1 MIYYILPAYN
11 EERNIISL
19 LDKFNNHFGNENYD
33 YKPQVIIID
42 DGSNDKTKIILNKL
56 SEEKQIFNKKF
67 KFELI
72 NIFHKRN
79 MGLGEAIKSGMMYCF
94 KNGSTEDI
102 IITMDCDNS
111 HTVELSKKMI
121 EVIKS
126 GKDVV
131 IASRYR
137 KNSEM
142 YGVPNLRMLLSYF
155 GCIIFKIAFPIKH
168 VKDYTCGYR
177 AFRFEKIRKAFDL
190 DKNFFSEKG
199 FTASVDIILKLNK
212 FNKSL
217 FFEEVPMIL
226 RYDLKQGKSKIKI
239 FKTIF
244 QTLFLLFKRRFF

>member
-11 EERNIISL
+11 EELNIISL
-19 LDKFNNHFGNENYD
+19 LNKFNNHFENENYN

-42 DGSNDKTKIILNKL
+42 DGSNDKTKAILNKL
-56 SEEKQIFNKKF
+56 NEEKQIFNKKF

-72 NIFHKRN
+72 SIFHERN

-94 KNGSTEDI
+94 ENGSNGDI
-102 IITMDCDNS
+102 IVTMDCDNS
-111 HTVELSKKMI
+111 HTVEQSREMI

-126 GKDVV
+126 GKDIV

-137 KNSEM
+137 KNSDTH
-142 YGVPNLRMLLSYF
+142 GLSNLRKLLSYF
-155 GCIIFKIAFPIKH
+155 GCIIFKIVFPIKN

-177 AFRFEKIRKAFDL
+177 AFRLEKIRKAFDEN
-190 DKNFFSEKG
+190 KNFFSEKG
-199 FTASVDIILKLNK
+199 FTASVDIILKLYK

-217 FFEEVPMIL
+217 LFEEIPMIL
-226 RYDLKQGKSKIKI
+226 RYDLKQGKSKIAI

-244 QTLFLLFKRRFF
+244 ETLFLLFKRRFF

>member
-11 EERNIISL
+11 EELNIISL
-19 LDKFNNHFGNENYD
+19 LNKFNSHFENENYN

-42 DGSNDKTKIILNKL
+42 DGSNDKTKAILNKL
-56 SEEKQIFNKKF
+56 NEEKQIFNKKF

-72 NIFHKRN
+72 SIFHERN
-79 MGLGEAIKSGMMYCF
+79 MGLGEAIKSGMLYCF
-94 KNGSTEDI
+94 KNGSNEDI

-111 HTVELSKKMI
+111 HSVELSKKMI

-137 KNSEM
+137 KGSQI
-142 YGVPNLRMLLSYF
+142 YGLSNLRKLLSYI
-155 GCIIFKIAFPIKH
+155 GCIVFKITFPIKN

-177 AFRFEKIRKAFDL
+177 AFSLKKIKKAFDESE
-190 DKNFFSEKG
+190 NFFSEKG
-199 FTASVDIILKLNK
+199 FTASADIILKLYK

-226 RYDLKQGKSKIKI
+226 RYDLKQGVSKMAI
-239 FKTIF
+239 FKSIF
-244 QTLFLLFKRRFF
+244 QTLVLLFKRIFF